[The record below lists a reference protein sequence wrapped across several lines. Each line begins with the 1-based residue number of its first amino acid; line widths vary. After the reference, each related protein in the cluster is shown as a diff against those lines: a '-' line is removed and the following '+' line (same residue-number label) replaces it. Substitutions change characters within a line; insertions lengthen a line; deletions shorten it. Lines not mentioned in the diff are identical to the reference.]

1 MARQEHRVEAFYQY
15 NIVKLNKIKLKK
27 KRSFLPLSQRKRKA
41 SRSCIFELNSLS
53 PKLMNSLVLKN
64 VNPVSSVF

>member
-27 KRSFLPLSQRKRKA
+27 KEAFYLFLKGRERLQEIVYLS
-41 SRSCIFELNSLS
+41 
-53 PKLMNSLVLKN
+53 
-64 VNPVSSVF
+64 